1 MKKKYEPEVFS
12 AEMIRLIDENL
23 DDLDAAFAN
32 IQAGVNDS
40 SSAIDFE
47 TYGETFWEIFVA
59 VAPTQSQP

>member
-1 MKKKYEPEVFS
+1 
-12 AEMIRLIDENL
+12 MIRLIDENL